1 VNCGTESTVFPH
13 TSSMMVAA
21 KRLRPVILLAILLC
35 NMPGSVVTSTP
46 PRRPNVLF
54 ILIDDL
60 VSTLYCGC
68 GMAVLPRTLRTT
80 TSH

>member
-1 VNCGTESTVFPH
+1 MNCGTESTVLPR
-13 TSSMMVAA
+13 TSGMMVAA

-35 NMPGSVVTSTP
+35 NMPVWSVVTATP

-68 GMAVLPRTLRTT
+68 GMAVH
-80 TSH
+80 SA